1 MLTVYRSGVNVPGIR
16 MVDASEGILGIEW
29 IEGSSVKH
37 LLPSG
42 AAEDVDGDEAVP
54 TGLHAYTLEDFGI
67 SAGMNF
73 SVLYGSGYADL
84 G

>member
-1 MLTVYRSGVNVPGIR
+1 

-29 IEGSSVKH
+29 IDGSSVKH

-42 AAEDVDGDEAVP
+42 AAEDVDDDEAVL
-54 TGLHAYTLEDFGI
+54 TGLHAYTLEEYGI
-67 SAGMNF
+67 SAGIEL
-73 SVLYGSGYADL
+73 SVLYGVVKADL